1 MQCSFWSRPHNWFAL
16 FPCLFC
22 FRCRATL
29 SLILLATLG
38 SLCAPWIALVV
49 ARCSLIRG
57 NPGEEISYEFSIESP
72 SMTIL
77 REYHS
82 RWEGLV
88 EIQVLRTP
96 PKVLAWRSWNW
107 PVLIGGAWMKAHVTL
122 AGCSSEVLAKD
133 ILLNSFRRSFYDDVA
148 GFLRRSCLKGLDI
161 SWPSSCRGW
170 CAKIL
175 WKLYWNRFRGPCMNW
190 RCLSEMLIWKLL
202 WEAFRIFLSKDL
214 VGPLEGPPMTI
225 WQGSLCLKVLTKFS

>member
-1 MQCSFWSRPHNWFAL
+1 ML
-16 FPCLFC
+16 FLISPAQLVCTFSVFVL
-22 FRCRATL
+22 L
-29 SLILLATLG
+29 SLPRDAQLDIARDPRVT
-38 SLCAPWIALVV
+38 LCAVDRSRCGAVLVDSRKSWRRDFLWV
-49 ARCSLIRG
+49 LH
-57 NPGEEISYEFSIESP
+57 IESP

-161 SWPSSCRGW
+161 FWPSSCRGW

-175 WKLYWNRFRGPCMNW
+175 WRLYWNRFRGPCMNW

-202 WEAFRIFLSKDL
+202 REAFRIFLSKDL